1 MPGTSDL
8 LGDRSPIDIKM
19 HWFII
24 LLSHEFLKED
34 EQRLVSS
41 AARKLFIKFNSF
53 KSYFST
59 IVKKNGET

>member
-1 MPGTSDL
+1 MPGTSAL
-8 LGDRSPIDIKM
+8 LSDRSPIDIKM
-19 HWFII
+19 HWLI